1 MINIAHLLNRVVT
14 TLFDL
19 VCLPFQTTSPIWAI
33 TVISLISGVVMV
45 WIFGKVSN
53 QTTIKQLREKIRGNL
68 IGVRL
73 FQSDIGVVLKL
84 QKNIFGDTARYMKC
98 ALIPMLVLIIPVL
111 LIMAQLNLRFAL
123 APVEPGKTALIKVV
137 LKNNELLR
145 QNVSLQTSDD
155 ILVETSGM
163 RIPSKREIT
172 WRVRPLSS
180 GQHQMTVRVN
190 EEILV
195 ASFIAGGQWGKTPQ
209 RLTGKSAIDL
219 LLYPGTNPI
228 PSQNPI
234 ESVEITYPL
243 LDLRA
248 FGWNVHWL
256 VAFFVLSMVFG
267 FTFKEVLG
275 VEI

>member
-1 MINIAHLLNRVVT
+1 M
-14 TLFDL
+14 
-19 VCLPFQTTSPIWAI
+19 
-33 TVISLISGVVMV
+33 TVISLVSGVIMV

-53 QTTIKQLREKIRGNL
+53 QTTIRQLREQIRGNL

-84 QKNIFGDTARYMKC
+84 QKNIFGDTARYMKY

-123 APVEPGKTALIKVV
+123 APVEPGQTALVKVV
-137 LKNNELLR
+137 LKNNELMR
-145 QNVSLQTSDD
+145 QNVSLETNDG
-155 ILVETSGM
+155 ILVETPGM

-172 WRVRPLSS
+172 WRVRALSS
-180 GQHQMTVRVN
+180 GQHQMTDHVN
-190 EEILV
+190 EERLA
-195 ASFIAGGQWGKTPQ
+195 ASFVAGNQWWKTPQ
-209 RLTGKSAIDL
+209 KLTKSPIDL

-228 PSQNPI
+228 PSRNPI
-234 ESVEITYPL
+234 ESVEIAYPL

-267 FTFKEVLG
+267 FASKDILG
-275 VEI
+275 VEV